1 MRPIGETPMN
11 LGTTSEGADRRASS
25 ARSSHGSPSSAA
37 SQPTPLAS
45 AAAHS
50 SPEAA
55 TSLLASL
62 LERLERMLMAGGG
75 APVRSGMEKLADTP
89 SAVLVYYIDQAANDF
104 FDKHGVEAVQ
114 KSAGVVDREEARA
127 LLLLD
132 ALGEPLLPAQ
142 ELSSSGRPCGR
153 QLGESV
159 RLAAGRLD
167 KAAVTAATLA
177 AQPDV
182 ELAILAECVA
192 VARAPPRRKRPS
204 TPAEPPAEPAPKH
217 GPRSK
222 RAREDGVRLRQ
233 SKTRVRKA
241 HINSRCSCAAV
252 GEPFHDELAGVKSRD
267 FVEHHMFCP
276 MWHCYSYE
284 IGCCEPNY
292 IYECIDG
299 EEVPVEIEPCACL
312 GDAFDELVEPRNIT
326 WNSRYMRGRFDECGW
341 LERPGPSALKGSCWC
356 CGFPGRYVPLCL
368 EKRNAG
374 TGERRGDELYFARG
388 EEWGAWDA

>member
-1 MRPIGETPMN
+1 MRAGRSSRRAGAGLGGSGGDAASPFVSASPSVAGRAIATPSTVEVPVGMRPIGETPMN

-167 KAAVTAATLA
+167 KKVKAAVKAAGRVKGGSGKAAVTAATLA

-267 FVEHHMFCP
+267 FV
-276 MWHCYSYE
+276 
-284 IGCCEPNY
+284 
-292 IYECIDG
+292 
-299 EEVPVEIEPCACL
+299 
-312 GDAFDELVEPRNIT
+312 
-326 WNSRYMRGRFDECGW
+326 
-341 LERPGPSALKGSCWC
+341 
-356 CGFPGRYVPLCL
+356 
-368 EKRNAG
+368 
-374 TGERRGDELYFARG
+374 
-388 EEWGAWDA
+388 